1 MNDYAFSS
9 IAAGQSTPFRSCP
22 SKGSATWTRK
32 NWISGPV
39 KKAVMMVPTP
49 TIAESSLFAN
59 RQKRVPMPTQTK
71 SVMMRAQR
79 KAMRF

>member
-1 MNDYAFSS
+1 
-9 IAAGQSTPFRSCP
+9 
-22 SKGSATWTRK
+22 
-32 NWISGPV
+32 
-39 KKAVMMVPTP
+39 MVPTP

-79 KAMRF
+79 KAMRVFDCLQKDIGCCVIGCDAQIRSHINPRPRTGHDDANQQ